1 MNFVVSLSQ
10 VYVLEVRWS
19 EGTTTVV
26 FRRYSDFFEFQVR
39 SCYAPTSLSLV
50 AQVHSQLFG
59 VTC

>member
-26 FRRYSDFFEFQVR
+26 FRRYSDFFEFQV
-39 SCYAPTSLSLV
+39 CYVMYLPIPSFSVLHT
-50 AQVHSQLFG
+50 
-59 VTC
+59 